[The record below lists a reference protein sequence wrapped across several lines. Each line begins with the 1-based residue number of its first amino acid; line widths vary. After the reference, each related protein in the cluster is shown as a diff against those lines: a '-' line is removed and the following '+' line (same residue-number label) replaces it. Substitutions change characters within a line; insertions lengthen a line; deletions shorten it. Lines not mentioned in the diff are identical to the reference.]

1 MVMILKS
8 YCLAE
13 GLSIWEYKTF
23 NAAHSALLLYS
34 KNHFFSELMERCF
47 AAFRQYIVY
56 LQGAVVDSEVAL
68 QSSSIFS
75 VCFSKYGWKVVA
87 V

>member
-1 MVMILKS
+1 MRLTQLSFYILKTIS
-8 YCLAE
+8 SVSLWS
-13 GLSIWEYKTF
+13 GV
-23 NAAHSALLLYS
+23 LLLLDS
-34 KNHFFSELMERCF
+34 ILC
-47 AAFRQYIVY
+47 I

-75 VCFSKYGWKVVA
+75 VCVSKYGWKVVA

>member
-1 MVMILKS
+1 MQLTQLSFYILKTIS
-8 YCLAE
+8 SVSLWS
-13 GLSIWEYKTF
+13 GV
-23 NAAHSALLLYS
+23 LLLLDS
-34 KNHFFSELMERCF
+34 ILC
-47 AAFRQYIVY
+47 I
-56 LQGAVVDSEVAL
+56 LQGAVVDGEVAL